1 MTSLPQKLVLI
12 NRTSYTNATLKQ
24 KRLIMERYFSMTVIA
39 SAMLVGCA
47 STSNTSNDVANAYQS
62 INSQQLAEH
71 IKVLASD
78 EFGGRAPS
86 SKGEELTL
94 AYLTDQF
101 KALGFQPGNGDSF
114 LQEVPLVSL
123 EADSN
128 MVLTIGGKDY
138 QYKKDMV
145 MGSSRIS
152 AKQSIK
158 DSELVFVGY
167 GVNAPEYNW
176 NDYEGLDVEGKTVV
190 MLVNDPGFATK
201 NPDLFTGD
209 AMTYY
214 GRWTYK
220 YEEAS
225 RQGAAGAIIIHE
237 TAPAS
242 YPWSVVENSWSGEQF
257 GFQKENNNMDRVAV
271 EGWVTSDVA
280 KELFTKAGLDFDTM
294 KENAAKGAYHVDMG
308 DLTASVEVNNTI
320 KKSISYNFI
329 ATLPGSEKPNEHI
342 IYSAHWDHLGTDK
355 TRKGDQIYN
364 GAHDNAT
371 GTAGLIEVA
380 EAFATLPQHPSRSMT
395 FLAVT
400 AEEQGLLG
408 SKYYAAN
415 PVIPASQTV
424 ANINM
429 DSLNLLGKVKDISV
443 VGIGKSEMDS
453 LLETAAKD
461 QGRTVSGDPKPS
473 SGGYYR
479 SDHFAFANMGV
490 PAMYAGGGSE
500 ALDEET
506 ANYRKRMSLVL
517 RGCYHQP
524 CDRYRDE
531 WDLSGAIQDLQLFY
545 QVGFDI
551 SEREEWPKWNTN
563 SEFQR
568 K

>member
-1 MTSLPQKLVLI
+1 MK
-12 NRTSYTNATLKQ
+12 
-24 KRLIMERYFSMTVIA
+24 RYFSLTLITTA
-39 SAMLVGCA
+39 ILAGCA
-47 STSNTSNDVANAYQS
+47 TTSITSDDVAKGYNS
-62 INSQQLAEH
+62 IQADEIAKH
-71 IKVLASD
+71 VKVLASD

-86 SKGEELTL
+86 SEGEKLTL
-94 AYLTDQF
+94 DYLTKEF
-101 KALGFQPGNGDSF
+101 TALGFEPGNGDSF
-114 LQEVPLVSL
+114 FQEVPLVSL
-123 EADSN
+123 EADSD
-128 MVLTIGGKDY
+128 MVLNIGGKDY

-152 AKQSIK
+152 AQEGIEN
-158 DSELVFVGY
+158 SELVFVGY

-176 NDYEGLDVEGKTVV
+176 NDYEGLDVKGKTVV

-201 NPDLFTGD
+201 DPNLFTGD

-242 YPWSVVENSWSGEQF
+242 YPWSVVDNSWSGEQF
-257 GFQKENNNMDRVAV
+257 GFVKDNNNMDRVAV
-271 EGWVTSDVA
+271 EGWVTVDVA
-280 KELFTKAGLDFDTM
+280 KELFTKAGLYFDTA
-294 KENAAKGAYHVDMG
+294 KAEAAKGAYHVDMG
-308 DLTASVEVNNTI
+308 DLAATVNVKNTI
-320 KKSISYNFI
+320 KKSVSYNFI
-329 ATLPGSEKPNEHI
+329 ATLPGSKTPDEHI

-355 TRKGDQIYN
+355 NRKGDQIYN

-371 GTAGLIEVA
+371 GTAGMIEVA
-380 EAFATLPQHPSRSMT
+380 EAFTKLGKRPDRSMT

-415 PVIPASQTV
+415 PVIPANKTV

-443 VGIGKSEMDS
+443 VGIGKSQMDE
-453 LLETAAKD
+453 LLATAAKE

-500 ALDEET
+500 AFDEET

-531 WDLSGAIQDLQLFY
+531 WDLSGAVQDLQLFY
-545 QVGFDI
+545 KVGFDI
-551 SEREEWPKWNTN
+551 SQQTQWPTWNEN

>member
-1 MTSLPQKLVLI
+1 MK
-12 NRTSYTNATLKQ
+12 
-24 KRLIMERYFSMTVIA
+24 RYFSLTLITTA
-39 SAMLVGCA
+39 ILAGCA
-47 STSNTSNDVANAYQS
+47 TTSITSDDVAKGYNS
-62 INSQQLAEH
+62 IQADEIAKH
-71 IKVLASD
+71 VKVLASD

-86 SKGEELTL
+86 SEGEKLTL
-94 AYLTDQF
+94 DYLTKEF
-101 KALGFQPGNGDSF
+101 TALGFEPGNGDSF
-114 LQEVPLVSL
+114 FQEVPLVSL
-123 EADSN
+123 EADSDMMLN
-128 MVLTIGGKDY
+128 IGGKDY

-152 AKQSIK
+152 AQEGIEN
-158 DSELVFVGY
+158 SELVFVGY

-176 NDYEGLDVEGKTVV
+176 NDYEGLDVKGKTVV

-201 NPDLFTGD
+201 DPALFTGD

-257 GFQKENNNMDRVAV
+257 GFVKENNNMDRVAV
-271 EGWVTSDVA
+271 EGWVTVDVA
-280 KELFTKAGLDFDTM
+280 KELFSKAGLNFETA
-294 KENAAKGAYHVDMG
+294 KANAAKGAYHVDMG
-308 DLTASVEVNNTI
+308 DLTATVNVKNTI
-320 KKSISYNFI
+320 KKSVSYNFI
-329 ATLPGSEKPNEHI
+329 ATLPGSKTPDEHI

-355 TRKGDQIYN
+355 NRKGDQIYN

-371 GTAGLIEVA
+371 GTAGMIEVA
-380 EAFATLPQHPSRSMT
+380 EAFTKLGKRPDRSIT

-415 PVIPASQTV
+415 PVIPANKTV

-443 VGIGKSEMDS
+443 VGIGKSQMDE
-453 LLETAAKD
+453 LLATAAKE
-461 QGRTVSGDPKPS
+461 QGRKVSGDPKPS

-490 PAMYAGGGSE
+490 PAMYAGGGTQ
-500 ALDEET
+500 AFDEET

-531 WDLSGAIQDLQLFY
+531 WDLSGAVQDLQLFY
-545 QVGFDI
+545 KVGFDI
-551 SEREEWPKWNTN
+551 SQQTQWPTWNEN

-568 K
+568 KK

>member
-1 MTSLPQKLVLI
+1 MK
-12 NRTSYTNATLKQ
+12 
-24 KRLIMERYFSMTVIA
+24 RYFPMTVLA
-39 SAMLVGCA
+39 SAILAGCA
-47 STSNTSNDVANAYQS
+47 STSITSSDVEKAYQS
-62 INSQQLAEH
+62 INSEQLAEH

-101 KALGFQPGNGDSF
+101 KALGFEPGNGDSF

-123 EADSN
+123 EADSD

-176 NDYEGLDVEGKTVV
+176 NDYEGLDVKGKTVV

-271 EGWVTSDVA
+271 EGWVTTGVA

-294 KENAAKGAYHVDMG
+294 KANAAKGAYHVDMG

-329 ATLPGSEKPNEHI
+329 ATLPGSEKPDEHI

-380 EAFATLPQHPSRSMT
+380 EAFATLPEHPSRSMT

-453 LLETAAKD
+453 LLETAAKA

-531 WDLSGAIQDLQLFY
+531 WDLSGAVQDLQLFY

-551 SEREEWPKWNTN
+551 SERKEWPTWNAA

>member
-1 MTSLPQKLVLI
+1 MK
-12 NRTSYTNATLKQ
+12 
-24 KRLIMERYFSMTVIA
+24 RYFSLTLITTA
-39 SAMLVGCA
+39 ILAGCA
-47 STSNTSNDVANAYQS
+47 TTSITSDDVAKGYNS
-62 INSQQLAEH
+62 IQADEIAKH
-71 IKVLASD
+71 VKVLASD

-86 SKGEELTL
+86 SEGEKLTL
-94 AYLTDQF
+94 DYLTKEF
-101 KALGFQPGNGDSF
+101 TALGFEPGNGDSF
-114 LQEVPLVSL
+114 FQEVPLVSL
-123 EADSN
+123 EADSD
-128 MVLTIGGKDY
+128 MVLNIGGKDY

-152 AKQSIK
+152 AQEGIEN
-158 DSELVFVGY
+158 SELVFVGY

-176 NDYEGLDVEGKTVV
+176 NDYEGLDVKGKTVV

-201 NPDLFTGD
+201 DPNLFTGD

-257 GFQKENNNMDRVAV
+257 GFVKDNNNMDRVAV
-271 EGWVTSDVA
+271 EGWVTVDVA
-280 KELFTKAGLDFDTM
+280 KELFTKAGLDFDTA
-294 KENAAKGAYHVDMG
+294 KAEAAKGAYHVDMG
-308 DLTASVEVNNTI
+308 DLAATVNVKNTI
-320 KKSISYNFI
+320 KKSVSYNFI
-329 ATLPGSEKPNEHI
+329 ATLPGSKTPDEHI

-355 TRKGDQIYN
+355 NRKGDQIYN

-371 GTAGLIEVA
+371 GTAGMIEVA
-380 EAFATLPQHPSRSMT
+380 EAFTKLGKRPDRSMT

-415 PVIPASQTV
+415 PVIPANKTV

-443 VGIGKSEMDS
+443 VGIGKSQMDE
-453 LLETAAKD
+453 LLATAAKE

-490 PAMYAGGGSE
+490 PAMYAGGGTQ
-500 ALDEET
+500 AFDDET

-524 CDRYRDE
+524 CDRYSDE
-531 WDLSGAIQDLQLFY
+531 WDLSGAVQDLQLFY
-545 QVGFDI
+545 KVGFDI
-551 SEREEWPKWNTN
+551 SQQTQWPTWNEN

-568 K
+568 KK